1 MDGCGDDENICI
13 LRWMDGLMC
22 VQIIFKCLN
31 HKSTTTKTT
40 TTTAIII
47 TKKQQQQPTTTI
59 AGIAS
64 SHLNTKRTLFFRV
77 LFRRSV
83 GLLSCSSLL
92 GSVIGRSAI
101 VGRLFVVSEK
111 SGKTQNFSF
120 LLRAQL
126 FCFLLFRMLAI
137 CFFFFFLTEI
147 GKR

>member
-1 MDGCGDDENICI
+1 MDGWLDGCGDDENICI

-40 TTTAIII
+40 TTTAITI

-64 SHLNTKRTLFFRV
+64 SHLNTKHTLFFRV

-83 GLLSCSSLL
+83 CCLVRRCLDQSL
-92 GSVIGRSAI
+92 
-101 VGRLFVVSEK
+101 VGRPLSVVC
-111 SGKTQNFSF
+111 
-120 LLRAQL
+120 LL
-126 FCFLLFRMLAI
+126 
-137 CFFFFFLTEI
+137 
-147 GKR
+147 